1 MVNVQILF
9 LMSKHFTK
17 LFVDILTFARYLDN
31 VAVEMPQHQLLGSG
45 EIFNLVT
52 KQCLDQSDKV
62 VKIMI

>member
-9 LMSKHFTK
+9 LISKHFTK

-45 EIFNLVT
+45 EIFNLAT

-62 VKIMI
+62 VKIMM